1 MSKPLID
8 IDELVRLLDEGRT
21 GAYCAKHFGVSPAAV
36 SKARK
41 RVQRGVVRHVAT
53 EKAPGIVDKTLDTFE
68 QLQQINDNAKELL
81 DVCMKWSRGDPEA
94 LRIMESQ
101 VRMINVGTR
110 EEPNMVEE
118 YKFKD
123 PRELA
128 VRLMTEIRQQLDLQ
142 MKIFG
147 QLFDMNQTKLFM
159 DLVLET
165 MRRLSPELRDEFVA
179 EFKRRQLVRSAFS
192 IH

>member
-1 MSKPLID
+1 MGKPVIN
-8 IDELVRLLDEGRT
+8 IEELTQMLEGGQT
-21 GAYCAKHFGVSPAAV
+21 GADCARHFGVSPAAV

-41 RVQRGVVRHVAT
+41 RLTRAVVRHTAA
-53 EKAPGIVDKTLDTFE
+53 EKAPEIIDKTLDTFD
-68 QLQQINDNAKELL
+68 QLKRINDDAKELL
-81 DVCMKWSRGDPEA
+81 DVCMRWERGEPEA

-101 VRMINVGTR
+101 VRYINVGSR
-110 EEPNMVEE
+110 DEPNVVEE

-128 VRLMTEIRQQLDLQ
+128 VKLMAEIRHQLDLQ
-142 MKIFG
+142 AKIFK
-147 QLFDMNQTKLFM
+147 QLFEMREVKVFM
-159 DLVLET
+159 DVVIEVVEGV
-165 MRRLSPELRDEFVA
+165 SPELRDRIIA